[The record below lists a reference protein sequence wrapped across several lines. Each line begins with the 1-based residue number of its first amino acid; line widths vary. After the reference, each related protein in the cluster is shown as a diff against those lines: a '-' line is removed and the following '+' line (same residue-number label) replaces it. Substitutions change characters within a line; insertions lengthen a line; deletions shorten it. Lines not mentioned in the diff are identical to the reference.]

1 MEGYPFVVTTTNLRK
16 RRTAAART
24 AAAKKAMN
32 VKENRQYVTQE
43 ELDQIKQ
50 LSVKSAVF
58 ARGRFTGFYDESTM
72 SFYIMDQYGRLTGA
86 VAQVP
91 PEKFESPT
99 PAPRES
105 TVGEY
110 MAQKAAN
117 KAVQANEGASGNAPA
132 SPSIPTPSPAV
143 KAADAAAEAVP
154 TGDAGSMEDVQDVK
168 EEEAGKRSAEVFAG
182 KKKSNTGLV
191 VGLSVGGVVLLGVGA
206 CVAQHFGVIQLAFLN
221 PVLDTFFSIF
231 G

>member
-1 MEGYPFVVTTTNLRK
+1 
-16 RRTAAART
+16 
-24 AAAKKAMN
+24 MN
-32 VKENRQYVTQE
+32 VKGNRQYVTQE

-50 LSVKSAVF
+50 FPVKSAVF

-72 SFYIMDQYGRLTGA
+72 RFYVMDQYGRLTGA

-91 PEKFESPT
+91 PEKFESPA

-117 KAVQANEGASGNAPA
+117 KAAQANEGASDNVPA
-132 SPSIPTPSPAV
+132 SPSIPGPSPAKNPAV
-143 KAADAAAEAVP
+143 KAVDATDAAVEAVP
-154 TGDAGSMEDVQDVK
+154 AGGMGSAEDTQDVK

-206 CVAQHFGVIQLAFLN
+206 CVAQYFGVIQLTFLN